1 VTPTVVLL
9 HAFPL
14 DETMWDGTLRG
25 GPLPRVAP
33 RLYGRGASID
43 DWARQ
48 LLGEVEG
55 ELIAVGASMGGY
67 TALALAAHAP
77 ERVRALV
84 LASARAGPDSE
95 ERRAFRDELVERLRR
110 DGPMEGAA
118 EGVSVGELV
127 DATIA
132 LRDRPDRTETVRTFQ
147 GPLVVCAGDRDELFS
162 PAEGRALADL
172 APHGRF
178 ELFEGAGH
186 LLSLEQPDRFDRVL
200 EEVIAPWT
208 T

>member
-1 VTPTVVLL
+1 MPTVLLL

-14 DETMWDGTLRG
+14 DESMWDGTLRDAA
-25 GPLPRVAP
+25 LPRVAA

-67 TALALAAHAP
+67 TALALAARAP

-84 LASARAGPDSE
+84 LASSRAGPDSD
-95 ERRAFRDELVERLRR
+95 ERRAYRDEVVERLRR
-110 DGPMEGAA
+110 DGPMDGAA
-118 EGVSVGELV
+118 ESVSAGELV

-132 LRDRPDRTETVRTFQ
+132 LRDRPDRTEVVRSFA
-147 GPLVVCAGDRDELFS
+147 GPLVVCAGDRDELFT
-162 PAEGRALADL
+162 PAEGRELAALA
-172 APHGRF
+172 PNGRF
-178 ELFEGAGH
+178 ELFAGAGH
-186 LLSLEQPDRFDRVL
+186 LLSLEQPERFDRVL
-200 EEVIAPWT
+200 EEVVAPWT